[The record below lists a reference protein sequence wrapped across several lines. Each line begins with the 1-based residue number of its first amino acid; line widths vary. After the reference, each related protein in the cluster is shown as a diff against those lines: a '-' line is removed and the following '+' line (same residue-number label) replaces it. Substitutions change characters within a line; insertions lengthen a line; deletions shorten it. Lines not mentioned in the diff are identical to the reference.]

1 MHSYVR
7 EVLLS
12 WGGFLVG
19 KKGKRLGI
27 LLIYAFLGPSR
38 GKEIGELFRILLL
51 IDQKKKK
58 KGLREINLIL
68 VGEVPI
74 LEESAFLLGCQS
86 LNYLLPI

>member
-58 KGLREINLIL
+58 KDLERLI
-68 VGEVPI
+68 
-74 LEESAFLLGCQS
+74 
-86 LNYLLPI
+86 